1 MKTQIINTAIT
12 FVVSGLLGYCASLV
26 RSYKK
31 KLNAKNE
38 EEKLLR
44 VALMTMLQSNL
55 TNTYYVYSAK
65 KKIPDYVYRN
75 WLNEFKVYKSLGGND
90 YVHTLATKMENW
102 ETVMTD
108 ILDK

>member
-1 MKTQIINTAIT
+1 MKTQIINTIIT
-12 FVVSGLLGYCASLV
+12 FVVSGLLGYCVNALKN
-26 RSYKK
+26 YKK
-31 KLNAKNE
+31 KLKVKDE

-55 TNTYYVYSAK
+55 TNTYYVYSVK